1 MNIMGMGVKKS
12 DAFNTERSFASKNDL
27 PGGGKDNN
35 YDFR

>member
-12 DAFNTERSFASKNDL
+12 NTDFHTERSFASKNDL
-27 PGGGKDNN
+27 GSKDNN